1 MPQSL
6 PSRKLAVLTC
16 MDTRIDPLAAL
27 GMTTGEAVILRNAG
41 ARFSDD
47 VRESL
52 ELSQRLLGV
61 ERLLV
66 LAHSDCRAA
75 AATGAPGDPA
85 ERARATAAEL
95 GASGLAVEAAVYDV
109 ETGRVTSA

>member
-1 MPQSL
+1 VPQSL

-27 GMTTGEAVILRNAG
+27 GLTTGEAVILRNAG
-41 ARFSDD
+41 ARLSDD
-47 VRESL
+47 VLESL
-52 ELSQRLLGV
+52 DLAQRFLGV
-61 ERLLV
+61 ERVLV

-75 AATGAPGDPA
+75 AATGGSADPA
-85 ERARATAAEL
+85 HRARATAEQL
-95 GASGLAVEAAVYDV
+95 GCSGLATEAAVYDV